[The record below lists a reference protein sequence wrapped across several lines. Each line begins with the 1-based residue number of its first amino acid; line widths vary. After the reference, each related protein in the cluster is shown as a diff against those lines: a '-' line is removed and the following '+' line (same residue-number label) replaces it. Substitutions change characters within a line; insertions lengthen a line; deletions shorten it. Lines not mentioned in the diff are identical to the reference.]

1 MGPEEHLWIVA
12 GTNGVWLRGRIMIM
26 GADIFFWRDADVGLE
41 SPLIE
46 APKPDFSADVT
57 LSRELYRL
65 VQRGGFVWCIYSAF
79 ANTVWRHITA
89 NEEIFISASR
99 AARLASIVRW
109 REQLHQVRPEESP
122 LPDGVLDKR
131 VVEIMLDLGW
141 ERRHGPSQQEIIEKL
156 AAELQSETPQSAS
169 SEVLARAGSVPSGS

>member
-1 MGPEEHLWIVA
+1 MGPEEHIWIVA
-12 GTNGVWLRGRIMIM
+12 GPNGVWLRGRILIVFP
-26 GADIFFWRDADVGLE
+26 DVYFLRDADVGLE
-41 SPLIE
+41 SPIPE
-46 APKPDFSADVT
+46 APKPNFSADVT

-79 ANTVWRHITA
+79 ANTVWRHITG

-109 REQLHQVRPEESP
+109 REQPHQVRPEESP

-131 VVEIMLDLGW
+131 IVEIMLDLGW
-141 ERRHGPSQQEIIEKL
+141 ERRHGPSQQEIMEKL
-156 AAELQSETPQSAS
+156 VAKLQSETSQSAS
-169 SEVLARAGSVPSGS
+169 SEVATNGPSSQ